1 MPEEANMSAVQKV
14 RKELGEFTYDEP
26 EQTDKPVKK
35 SLNKRISY
43 EGETDEK
50 GFKDGRG
57 VQTWPDGTVYEGHWK
72 NGKANGRG
80 RLIHAEGDV
89 QEVDWVDGKADGKG
103 YYLHADGS
111 KYEGGWK
118 DDMQHGNGYETF
130 PDGSCYQG

>member
-1 MPEEANMSAVQKV
+1 MPDAPRLTIVEKL
-14 RKELGEFTYDEP
+14 RKELGEFTYDDQE
-26 EQTDKPVKK
+26 ESDKPVKK

-57 VQTWPDGTVYEGHWK
+57 LQTWPDGTVYEGHWK
-72 NGKANGRG
+72 GGKANGRG

-89 QEVDWVDGKADGKG
+89 QEVDWVDGKASGHG

-111 KYEGGWK
+111 KYTGGWK
-118 DDMQHGNGYETF
+118 DDKQHGDGHETF
-130 PDGSCYQG
+130 PDGSVYEG